1 MKDNKSTSL
10 FPKELVTEAFRQSLV
25 KLNPRTM
32 FRNPIMFTVE
42 VCTALMLLVV
52 LYVAVA
58 GEAAGQGS
66 VGYNLAVF
74 VVLFI
79 TLLFA
84 NFAEAIAEARG
95 KAQADSLRKTR
106 EDTPARL
113 LEGNRVKM
121 VSSSQLKKGD
131 IFVCEAGDVIPSDG
145 EIIEGLASIDE
156 SAITGESAPVI
167 REAGGDK
174 SSVTGGTKVLS
185 DQIKVVVTTQP
196 GESFLDKMIAL
207 VEGASRRKTPNE
219 IALTIVLAGFTL
231 VFVVV
236 CATLKPF
243 ADYTGVNIGIA
254 AFVSLFVCLIPTT
267 IGGLL
272 SAIGIA
278 GMDRALRANVITKS
292 GKAVETAGD
301 IDTLLLDKTGTITIG
316 NRRATRFYPYRM
328 EEKAFV
334 QACLLASLSDETPEG
349 KSIVELSHEHG
360 LRIRDL
366 STAGATMIKF
376 TAETKCSGVDL
387 KEGTRIRKGASEA
400 IASICRKAGKT
411 YPKEVEEITN
421 CISSN
426 GGTPLVVSRNEEVIG
441 VVELQDII
449 KEGIRQ
455 RFERLHKMGVKTV
468 MVTGDNPLTAKYI
481 AEKAG
486 VDDYIAEAKPEDKME
501 YIRREQANGK
511 LVAMMGDGT
520 NDAPALAQANVGV
533 AMNSG
538 TQAAKEAGNMV
549 DLDND
554 PTKLIE
560 IVEIGKQ
567 LLMTRGT
574 LTTFSIAN
582 DVAKYFAIVPALFM
596 VAIPQLAALNVMR
609 LASPGSAILSAVIFN
624 AVIIPI
630 LIPLALRGV
639 AYKPIGASA
648 LLRRNLLIYGLG
660 GVVVPFAGIKL
671 IDLVVSLFI

>member
-1 MKDNKSTSL
+1 MKANNSTSL
-10 FPKELVTEAFRQSLV
+10 FQKDQVIESLKQSFV
-25 KLNPRTM
+25 KLNPKTLIK
-32 FRNPIMFTVE
+32 NPVMFTVE
-42 VCTALMLLVV
+42 VSTFFMLLVTI
-52 LYVAVA
+52 YSAFSNT
-58 GEAAGQGS
+58 QGS
-66 VGYNLAVF
+66 FVYNLLVF
-74 VVLFI
+74 VILFI
-79 TLLFA
+79 TILFA

-106 EDTPARL
+106 EETPAKL
-113 LEGNRVKM
+113 VVDGQVKW
-121 VSSSQLKKGD
+121 VNSSQLKKGD
-131 IFVCEAGDVIPSDG
+131 IFECEAGDVIPADG

-174 SSVTGGTKVLS
+174 TSVTGGTKVLS
-185 DQIKVVVTTQP
+185 DHIRVKVTTQP

-207 VEGASRRKTPNE
+207 VEGASRQKTPNE
-219 IALTIVLAGFTL
+219 IALTILLAVFTL
-231 VFVVV
+231 VFLVV
-236 CATLKPF
+236 CITLKPM
-243 ADYTGVNIGIA
+243 ADYSNTVISIA
-254 AFVSLFVCLIPTT
+254 AFLSLFVCLIPTT

-316 NRRATRFYPYRM
+316 NRRATAFYPVSGM
-328 EEKAFV
+328 DKHSFV
-334 QACLLASLSDETPEG
+334 EACLMSSVSDDTPEG
-349 KSIVELSHEHG
+349 KSIIELGHEIG
-360 LRIRDL
+360 VRMRSLNTEG
-366 STAGATMIKF
+366 SKMIKF
-376 TAETKCSGVDL
+376 TAETKCSGIDL
-387 KEGTRIRKGASEA
+387 KDGTEIRKGAYDA
-400 IASICRKAGKT
+400 IRDITAKAGNPF
-411 YPKEVEEITN
+411 PKETEEVIYKIT
-421 CISSN
+421 SN
-426 GGTPLVVSRNEEVIG
+426 GGTPLVVSIDKKVAGVI
-441 VVELQDII
+441 ELQDII
-449 KEGIRQ
+449 KPGIVE
-455 RFERLHKMGVKTV
+455 RFKRLRKMGVKTV

-486 VDDYIAEAKPEDKME
+486 VDDFIAEAKPEDKMN
-501 YIRREQANGK
+501 YIKKEQAAGK

-582 DVAKYFAIVPALFM
+582 DVAKYFAIIPALFM
-596 VAIPQLAALNVMR
+596 LTIPQLASLNVMG
-609 LASPGSAILSAVIFN
+609 LHSPESAILSAIIFN
-624 AVIIPI
+624 AIIIPI

-648 LLRRNLLIYGLG
+648 LLRRNLLIYGVG
-660 GVVVPFAGIKL
+660 GLIAPFVGIKL
-671 IDLVVSLFI
+671 IDMIVGLFF